1 MTRRWAVCLERNE
14 LDSLHAL
21 RLIDGA
27 EICEQEGHLWVRGPT
42 LDEALARL
50 LRKHPH
56 ARRYWVLPDHQL
68 LGPDKL
74 VPHGYLPPGPW
85 HPLRHWLTVTL
96 PAAHF
101 AGVLASRVQVR
112 LVRTNVVRPSNVIV
126 TNVRDWSVYGAD
138 APQVRL
144 DRWHFAAAGD
154 GRVVV
159 RGVPLPPLPGEHF
172 VEERGIGI
180 PAGWKCCPDVPTE
193 VLRAV
198 FQVDNQ
204 DLVLLC
210 PDNTHE
216 RIRGSCFVRASR
228 SAIRQTAREYAD
240 A

>member
-1 MTRRWAVCLERNE
+1 ME
-14 LDSLHAL
+14 SLA
-21 RLIDGA
+21 
-27 EICEQEGHLWVRGPT
+27 
-42 LDEALARL
+42 
-50 LRKHPH
+50 
-56 ARRYWVLPDHQL
+56 
-68 LGPDKL
+68 
-74 VPHGYLPPGPW
+74 PW
-85 HPLRHWLTVTL
+85 LKVTL

-101 AGVLASRVQVR
+101 AGMLASRVQVR
-112 LVRTNVVRPSNVIV
+112 LVRANAVCASNVIL

-159 RGVPLPPLPGEHF
+159 RGVPLPPLAGENF
-172 VEERGIGI
+172 VEEHGIGI
-180 PAGWKCCPDVPTE
+180 PAGWKCYPEVPTQ
-193 VLRAV
+193 VLRSV

-210 PDNTHE
+210 QDDTHE

-228 SAIRQTAREYAD
+228 SAIRLTAREYAD